1 MENFKAISNQ
11 LNKGIFSTRFS
22 VIVLADTWCDKAA
35 NKNSLLDFE
44 NYYSFHQT
52 RKTKKSGEIWQEAKL
67 ISLMMQ
73 YKPLLLKL

>member
-1 MENFKAISNQ
+1 MENFKTISNQ
-11 LNKGIFSTRFS
+11 LNKGSFSTRFN
-22 VIVLADTWCDKAA
+22 VIVLADTWCDKTV
-35 NKNSLLDFE
+35 NENSLLDLE

-52 RKTKKSGEIWQEAKL
+52 RKNKKSGEIWQEAKL